1 MKIQMYDI
9 EEYNW
14 KYLMKSTRKKY
25 VFCYNLRVLG
35 LTDDVFFIF
44 QEQNNNKE
52 NLILVFWKPINEL
65 TTAKATM
72 KGEKFDLEITY
83 PEN

>member
-14 KYLMKSTRKKY
+14 KYLMKSTRKK
-25 VFCYNLRVLG
+25 VLG
-35 LTDDVFFIF
+35 LTNDVFFIF
-44 QEQNNNKE
+44 QEQTNNKE

-72 KGEKFDLEITY
+72 KGKKFDLEITY

>member
-1 MKIQMYDI
+1 MYDI

-35 LTDDVFFIF
+35 LTNDVFFIF
-44 QEQNNNKE
+44 
-52 NLILVFWKPINEL
+52 
-65 TTAKATM
+65 
-72 KGEKFDLEITY
+72 
-83 PEN
+83 